1 MKKLCFLFVLF
12 LALYACSVSE
22 PATPADE
29 AGVLTL
35 MTWNVQNLFDG
46 MDNGFE
52 YDEFK
57 QSGGWSSEKYM
68 GRVNTISAAIGR
80 LTPTP
85 DIIMLEEIESEVILE
100 DLALSMPKGGYS
112 WCHFA
117 NNHGASVGLGILSS
131 LPLTEAKT
139 HSITVDG
146 ETTPRPVLEARVQT
160 EEGDIILFV
169 CHWKSKIGDDE
180 VTENIRKS
188 SARVI
193 LRRIRE
199 ISGNEPETGFIIAG
213 DLNENYDEF
222 YRQDASSICA
232 LIPDDSY
239 CVKLSNVNTAGQ
251 KDFLIISGNKPPE
264 PVHFPQ
270 GSITLFSPWMRDLL
284 NGTYFYKYNWETID
298 HFLISGHF
306 FDSSGWKY
314 EKVIIANFEPFA
326 NSSGIPVPYNTKTG
340 LGLSDHLPLLLT
352 IKLTL

>member
-1 MKKLCFLFVLF
+1 MKKLYFLFVVS
-12 LALYACSVSE
+12 LALYGCSNSE
-22 PATPADE
+22 PAATDE
-29 AGVLTL
+29 PGILTL

-46 MDNGFE
+46 VDNGFE

-57 QSGGWSSEKYM
+57 QSGGWSSEKYK
-68 GRVNTISAAIGR
+68 GRINTISDAIGR
-80 LTPTP
+80 LTPHP
-85 DIIMLEEIESEVILE
+85 DIIMLQEIESEVILD
-100 DLALSMPKGGYS
+100 DLALSMPKNNYS

-117 NNHGASVGLGILSS
+117 NNYGASVGLGILSR
-131 LPLTEAKT
+131 LPLTETKT
-139 HSITVDG
+139 HSITIDG

-160 EEGDIILFV
+160 EKGDIILFV
-169 CHWKSKIGDDE
+169 CHWKSKIGSDE

-199 ISGNEPETGFIIAG
+199 INENEPDIGVIIAG
-213 DLNENYDEF
+213 DLNENHDEF
-222 YRQDASSICA
+222 YRQEASAICA

-239 CVKLSNVNTAGQ
+239 CVKLSNVNVKGQ

-270 GSITLFSPWMRDLL
+270 GSITLFSPWMRDLQ

-306 FDSSGWKY
+306 FDNSGWEY